1 MQYSSFF
8 KKQEINLSKDFI
20 DYVQSLPLFNYIDS
34 AFSADLYTQALNK
47 FSGFDSIIHLGTG
60 GSSLGPQALYSIA
73 PTNKKNFNFF
83 DNIDPITFKE
93 RLNSVDFSKTGILVA
108 SKSGNTAETLIQ
120 LATIK
125 KIYDD
130 HRLNIR
136 DNLVIITQT
145 DGNALDTFA
154 KNNEIVVVPHHNQI
168 GGRFAV
174 FAEVGILPGILMGLD
189 MTAFR
194 SGAQNIIA
202 QLKESPTTFAPIEAA
217 NFLAHSKLN
226 PVIFPYT
233 DKLKLFGAWFA
244 QLWGESLGKKDD
256 TGERFGST
264 PIQAVGA
271 TDQHS
276 QLQLYIDGPKD
287 KFFTFIRANS
297 NTDLEVSDLG
307 IDHQSYNGLK
317 GHTLK
322 DLLDAELSAT
332 YKTLIK
338 HELPVRLIDIPEINP
353 FSLGQLMMSAVIETL
368 YVAKIWNVNPFD
380 QPAVEE
386 GKILAMQFLNDK

>member
-1 MQYSSFF
+1 M
-8 KKQEINLSKDFI
+8 
-20 DYVQSLPLFNYIDS
+20 
-34 AFSADLYTQALNK
+34 
-47 FSGFDSIIHLGTG
+47 
-60 GSSLGPQALYSIA
+60 
-73 PTNKKNFNFF
+73 
-83 DNIDPITFKE
+83 
-93 RLNSVDFSKTGILVA
+93 
-108 SKSGNTAETLIQ
+108 Q